1 MNQLAQGFRLVAC
14 ESRWFVRC
22 FFLRARNIFTH
33 SVQPAL
39 REEETMNR
47 PALATPQQANLRLR
61 LLRLFSLSLSICLL
75 FIFCLIVTPTYAQQP
90 ATATLTGVVKDPQ
103 GAVIPG
109 ASVKATNIATGTARE
124 TTTNGEGLYVLSN
137 LTPGN
142 YELRVEAK
150 GFASKVSKEPVR
162 LQVGQTLNIDV
173 PLEITVGEVVDLVE
187 YVPLIDTDTS
197 KVDRVIDEREIA
209 ELPLNGR
216 NFLELALLTPGN
228 APAPNFDPTKT
239 NTVVISSAGQL
250 GRGSSVTV
258 DGADTN
264 DDVVGGAVQNI
275 SQDAVL
281 EFQVATNR
289 FDARLG
295 RTGSGVVN
303 VVTKQGTNEFH
314 GSGSFYFRDRAL
326 QGLPATF
333 DRSFGQA
340 PPFDR
345 EQYVGTIGGPVEKNK
360 AWFFGSVEYRNQN
373 GAVLVGTRDT
383 AARVIRRSFAS
394 APLHD
399 LLSTDRI
406 DWQVNDKDRL
416 GFRYSLDRADD
427 VAASSL
433 IRAIGSASERQSSR
447 NHTHSLLAN
456 YTRTLTARD
465 VNEFNFSYNTFSNV
479 TAPVTPGA
487 QLTFPSIQDGASF
500 RVPQQTKQRRLEF
513 SDTFT
518 TLRGNHTLNF
528 GGEWQNVHSGFNLG
542 VFQQGR
548 IELIED
554 FPDFDRNGD
563 GRVDDNDLLF
573 AVTLRSGVPTQPLI
587 IPDANNNYFAGFAQD
602 DWRISPHLTLNL
614 GLRYELDTD
623 VKNVS
628 RYPGDINPL
637 VTSFLHGA
645 RAADKNNFAPRVG
658 FNWATMNGRMSIHGG
673 YGIYYD
679 RVTLE
684 LQSLER
690 GLDGRALP
698 IEVRAG
704 NVFFIPPQ
712 CLFDP
717 TCGQFPPPAPTL
729 ANPFTGFVLP
739 GAGAGGI
746 NIIDNGLQNPSVQQT
761 NIGIQR
767 EFAHDFVVRA
777 DYLHDFGTHFIIG
790 RTIGQVFNPVVG
802 GPDLVKN
809 LESSVKTKYDG
820 LLLSVE
826 RRFAHGLQF
835 RASYTLS
842 KAFNYAN
849 DDQIPF
855 SNGPINSNN
864 LQLEYGPVPNDQRHR
879 FTFAGVFAAPFG
891 LKLAP
896 IFTLASGV
904 PMDILLPDGS
914 SRIPT
919 LQRNA
924 GGRLFHTGAELNAFI
939 QQINSAGGV
948 PGVGLLPLVS
958 NDARFNDSFNSFD
971 LRVTRPFKLGEH
983 VSVEPIAEVFNLF
996 NVTNVLGVSNVN
1008 YAGFANV
1015 LVRDSNDPTSPG
1027 FLRSSSFGRPVT
1039 TAGGVFGSGGPRAF
1053 QFATRITF

>member
-1 MNQLAQGFRLVAC
+1 MRNLTLGLTAAVAVCTALLFCTPARAAGQQLAA
-14 ESRWFVRC
+14 
-22 FFLRARNIFTH
+22 
-33 SVQPAL
+33 
-39 REEETMNR
+39 
-47 PALATPQQANLRLR
+47 
-61 LLRLFSLSLSICLL
+61 
-75 FIFCLIVTPTYAQQP
+75 
-90 ATATLTGVVKDPQ
+90 ATLRGVVADPQ
-103 GAVIPG
+103 GEVVVG
-109 ASVKATNIATGTARE
+109 ATVRATNAATGAARE
-124 TTTNGEGLYVLSN
+124 TQTNGEGAYTLSDVQ
-137 LTPGN
+137 PGE
-142 YELRVEAK
+142 YEVRVEAK
-150 GFASKVSKEPVR
+150 GFKTTIQKGVI
-162 LQVGQTLNIDV
+162 LQVGQSQALNFTLEVGGVVIVIDDFG
-173 PLEITVGEVVDLVE
+173 TT
-187 YVPLIDTDTS
+187 PLIDVESS
-197 KVDRVIDEREIA
+197 KVDRVIDEREIKN
-209 ELPLNGR
+209 LPLNGR

-250 GRGSSVTV
+250 GRGGSVTV
-258 DGADTN
+258 DGADDN
-264 DDVVGGAVQNI
+264 DDVVGGAVQNV
-275 SQDAVL
+275 SQDAVQ
-281 EFQVATNR
+281 EFQIATNR

-295 RTGSGVVN
+295 RSGSGVVN
-303 VVTKQGTNEFH
+303 IVTKGGTNELH
-314 GSGSFYFRDRAL
+314 GSASAFFRGSLF

-333 DRSFGQA
+333 DRTLGQT

-345 EQYVGTIGGPVEKNK
+345 EQYSGTLGGPFKK
-360 AWFFGSVEYRNQN
+360 DKTFFFGSLEYRNQN
-373 GAVLVGTRDT
+373 GAVLVGTRD
-383 AARVIRRSFAS
+383 AARRTITRGFAA

-399 LLSTDRI
+399 LLSTERLDLMPTAH
-406 DWQVNDKDRL
+406 DRL
-416 GFRYSLDRADD
+416 TFRYSLQREDD

-447 NHTHSLLAN
+447 NHTHSLLAD
-456 YTRTLTARD
+456 YTRIFTSRSLND
-465 VNEFNFSYNTFSNV
+465 FKFSFSTFSNV
-479 TAPVTPGA
+479 TAPLTAGP

-500 RVPQQTKQRRLEF
+500 RVPQATKQKRF
-513 SDTFT
+513 QFADNFAHVA
-518 TLRGNHTLNF
+518 GNHYFNF
-528 GGEWQNVHSGFNLG
+528 GGEVQRVLSDFNLG

-548 IELIED
+548 VELIED

-573 AVTLRSGVPTQPLI
+573 AVTLRSAFPTRPLV
-587 IPDANNNYFAGFAQD
+587 IPDANNTYLAGFAQD
-602 DWRISPHLTLNL
+602 DWKVSPRLTFNL

-637 VTSFLHGA
+637 VLPFLKGGRH
-645 RAADKNNFAPRVG
+645 ADRNNFAPRVG
-658 FNWATMNGRMSIHGG
+658 FNWATSDGRTSLHGG

-684 LQSLER
+684 IESLER
-690 GLDGRALP
+690 GLDGRSLP

-704 NVFFIPPQ
+704 NVFFIPPP
-712 CLFDP
+712 CLFNP
-717 TCGQFPPPAPTL
+717 ACGQFPPGAPTL
-729 ANPFTGFVLP
+729 ASPFNGFVLP

-746 NIIDNGLQNPSVQQT
+746 NIIDNGLQNPSVQQF
-761 NIGIQR
+761 NVGVQR
-767 EFAHDFVVRA
+767 EFAHDYVVRA

-826 RRFAHGLQF
+826 KRYARHFQF

-855 SNGPINSNN
+855 SNGPLDSNN
-864 LQLEYGPVPNDQRHR
+864 LQLEYGPTPNDQRHR
-879 FTFAGVFAAPFG
+879 FTFAGVFDAPYG
-891 LKLAP
+891 LRLAP
-896 IFTLASGV
+896 LWTLASGV

-914 SRIPT
+914 SRVPD

-924 GGRLFHTGAELNAFI
+924 GGRLFHTAAELNDFI
-939 QQINSAGGV
+939 TRLNAAGGV

-958 NDARFNDSFNSFD
+958 PDARFDDSFNSFD
-971 LRVTRPFKLGEH
+971 LRLSRPFKIGER

-1008 YAGFANV
+1008 YSGFSNV
-1015 LVRDSNDPTSPG
+1015 LVRDSNDPASPG

-1053 QFATRITF
+1053 QFAARVTF